1 MTPLGEYNQVIIH
14 QSRYSRRYV
23 DLVIA
28 FYTLPVKKRDER
40 TKVSRVY
47 RIRQT

>member
-28 FYTLPVKKRDER
+28 FYTLPVKKEM
-40 TKVSRVY
+40 KGLKLAES
-47 RIRQT
+47 IE